1 MNIVFLIFDRLT
13 ALDAVG
19 PYEVLAHLPGAEVR
33 FAAPRAGLVRTDN
46 GALGLQ
52 ADVAIDAVKSCDLLL
67 VAGGYGERL
76 LENDPRVIE
85 WIREIDRTTQ
95 ITAAVCTGA
104 FLLGRA
110 GLLAGRRANTHFT
123 QRERLR
129 EFGAI
134 PVSDRVVRDG
144 KYATAAGVS
153 AGIDLALSLA
163 IELGGRAVAEAIQLG
178 IEYDPAPPLDAGN
191 ESRAPAAIRELV
203 RARADARIAELGTG

>member
-19 PYEVLAHLPGAEVR
+19 PYEVLARLPGAEVK

-52 ADVAIDAVKSCDLLL
+52 ADVAIDAVKRCDLLF

-76 LENDPRVIE
+76 LENEPRVID
-85 WIREIDRTTQ
+85 WIREIDRTTK

-110 GLLAGRRANTHFT
+110 GLLTGRRANTHWA

-191 ESRAPAAIRELV
+191 ESRAPAAARELIL
-203 RARADARIAELGTG
+203 ARTEARLAELTRS